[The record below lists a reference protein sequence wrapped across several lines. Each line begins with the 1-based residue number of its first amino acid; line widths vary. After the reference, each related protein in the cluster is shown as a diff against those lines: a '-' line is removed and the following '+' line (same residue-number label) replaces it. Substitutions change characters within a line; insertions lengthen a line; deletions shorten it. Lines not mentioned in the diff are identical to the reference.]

1 MVIGLFFLSI
11 FILIFKNT
19 NETPSISACFRSYP
33 NIKMTCAVPIEYKIN
48 ISLEECHTL
57 CINKT
62 PNCLTLQYDLYK
74 KSCQVFNTP
83 SPFDQTTGKLGVK
96 NIKEPSFRWRR
107 QVNSNSV
114 GSILDYQK
122 PSQGNGV
129 CEITMLPSIGYSF
142 IVFDQEC
149 YKMQIEFTS
158 EVNTQLQVFKT
169 PKNSTINGGGK
180 KAMGVGFVQ
189 EAFNNEEDN
198 ETVPPNPFQTDP
210 SPPINSDIQNSF
222 KSFSKENLISN
233 DNRNDKNNH
242 VQILPI
248 MLDCPD
254 GSRAKIL
261 ITDGIEII
269 NQKPITTIYLPSVE
283 KCLYSCR
290 INSDIEGRRFPRQ
303 CQSATYDKLRSICYI
318 YDDLLMPT
326 GSFDYNPNRQSIYFE
341 KICISEGEISI
352 GCDEG
357 LIKLPQHVLLG
368 HASEIID
375 APNQNICVRSC
386 ITSLPKYGFKCSSIM
401 YFYEFDKFNCI
412 LNKENRY
419 TKYQFFR
426 QELKQKVD
434 YIELP
439 SCMLKENPKIALL
452 NDDYKYTSEDS
463 IYDEAEWGLWS
474 SCDSSMTKTRTRL
487 QCTSCIV
494 KSETIPCIKIEKEFN
509 KFIDMYDDDKLKSA

>member
-1 MVIGLFFLSI
+1 
-11 FILIFKNT
+11 
-19 NETPSISACFRSYP
+19 
-33 NIKMTCAVPIEYKIN
+33 MTCAVPIEYKVN
-48 ISLEECHTL
+48 VSLEECHTL

-62 PNCLTLQYDLYK
+62 PSCLTLQYDLYK

-83 SPFDQTTGKLGVK
+83 SPFDQTTGKLGIK
-96 NIKEPSFRWRR
+96 NLKETPFRFRR

-114 GSILDYQK
+114 GSFELQK
-122 PSQGNGV
+122 SSQDNGV

-158 EVNTQLQVFKT
+158 EVNTQLEVFKT
-169 PKNSTINGGGK
+169 TKNDTTNVKTK

-189 EAFNNEEDN
+189 EAFNNNNEEEEDN
-198 ETVPPNPFQTDP
+198 DTPPNPFKTDTP
-210 SPPINSDIQNSF
+210 SLINNDIQNSF
-222 KSFSKENLISN
+222 KTFSKVNFISN
-233 DNRNDKNNH
+233 DNNVDNQVK
-242 VQILPI
+242 VLPI

-254 GSRAKIL
+254 SSKAKIL

-269 NQKPITTIYLPSVE
+269 NQQPMISLHLPDTE

-290 INSDIEGRRFPRQ
+290 INSEIEGRRFSRQ
-303 CQSATYDKLRSICYI
+303 CRSATYDKLRSICYI
-318 YDDLLMPT
+318 YDDLLIPS

-341 KICISEGEISI
+341 KICLPQSDISI

-368 HASEIID
+368 HATEIID
-375 APNQNICVRSC
+375 ASSQNICIKFC

-439 SCMLKENPKIALL
+439 TCMLKENQKIALS
-452 NDDYKYTSEDS
+452 NDDYKYTADDT
-463 IYDEAEWGLWS
+463 IYDEAEWGVWS
-474 SCDSSMTKTRTRL
+474 DCDSSMTKTRTRL
-487 QCTSCIV
+487 QCTTCIV
-494 KSETIPCIKIEKEFN
+494 KSETVPCIKNEKEFN
-509 KFIDMYDDDKLKSA
+509 KFIDMYDDEKGKPT